1 MTEKKQKPSRRV
13 SFATEPQINYIN
25 HEEYNSSKTSS
36 SINENP
42 MDITTDLEELRDI
55 GLFGLR
61 KRNSLAQDMSEDE
74 DELQIRNSFSR
85 RCSLDPLKMLVDQDL
100 EEERVAKSE
109 LEERQIIGETENN
122 LAMNEE
128 NRDNFIANKDNST
141 IKEGN
146 GCNLVTE
153 EENKK
158 KCAAKEDSKENSINE
173 DDSKFQENS
182 VNYGGDGES
191 KRLLYE
197 NVASNSRLSF
207 KRASLGPGLNDTGIM
222 NSSFTVEEL
231 VNTIDLRKIIPQ
243 PPKEDAEI
251 GEFLS
256 RNGIRFL
263 DEAVIDTMKRD
274 TLSKSR
280 NTVDPSM
287 LTYYKYSLKERI
299 DFLYNFSSFL
309 IDKMRDLQREI
320 ENAERQIDVSSINK
334 DNLKKI
340 RNESRNKS
348 KIDWYGLRKIYEIQ
362 FNKKMLENRSKVE
375 EYLNSTRKENRLLA
389 NEIADRNSNVAQ
401 LNAKLLHIKK
411 TIGESDQG
419 KVQETEKLQKM
430 INDRRKV
437 LDGAREDLAIVSAA
451 YKDYETDIQSRNKR
465 IERLL
470 YEIDY
475 LKKNLSIKN
484 INESQLDEI
493 KNRIRRYKTM
503 FSFRLIKLGQ
513 YNAIF
518 ELYGNNLSVE
528 FTGDSNW
535 DSIVSKYSIVLKE
548 PDPFYEIAK
557 VLPESGTLKF
567 SDLVDVFSKR
577 FSLAHSIKKEVLLLK
592 EKIKTESFSLNEILY
607 LRFHLDASN
616 IILDLNINSS
626 FDLVLNENMLVNLY
640 SSPGSLSEYVHNRV
654 NK

>member
-61 KRNSLAQDMSEDE
+61 KRNSLAQDISEDE
-74 DELQIRNSFSR
+74 DEFQIRNSFSR
-85 RCSLDPLKMLVDQDL
+85 RCSLDPLKMLVDQDS

-122 LAMNEE
+122 LAMNE
-128 NRDNFIANKDNST
+128 DNFTTN
-141 IKEGN
+141 EGSR
-146 GCNLVTE
+146 CNLLMQE
-153 EENKK
+153 ESKEKY
-158 KCAAKEDSKENSINE
+158 AAKEDSKENSINE
-173 DDSKFQENS
+173 DDDCKSQENS

-191 KRLLYE
+191 KRLLCE
-197 NVASNSRLSF
+197 NVASNNRLSF

-280 NTVDPSM
+280 NIVDPSM

-320 ENAERQIDVSSINK
+320 ENAERQVDVPSLNK

-375 EYLNSTRKENRLLA
+375 EYLNSTRKENKVLV
-389 NEIADRNSNVAQ
+389 NEIADRNNSTAQ

-437 LDGAREDLAIVSAA
+437 LEGAREDLAIVNAA
-451 YKDYETDIQSRNKR
+451 YKDYETDIKSRNKR

-503 FSFRLIKLGQ
+503 FSFRLIKLSQ

-535 DSIVSKYSIVLKE
+535 DSIVSKYSITLKE
-548 PDPFYEIAK
+548 PDPFYEIAR

-577 FSLAHSIKKEVLLLK
+577 FPLAHSIKKEVLLLK
-592 EKIKTESFSLNEILY
+592 EKIKTESFSLNGILY
-607 LRFHLDASN
+607 LRFYLDVSN
-616 IILDLNINSS
+616 SILDLNINSS
-626 FDLVLNENMLVNLY
+626 FDLVLNENTLANLY
-640 SSPGSLSEYVHNRV
+640 SSPGSLSKYVHNRI